1 MRLYINK
8 LKDKNHMIISKDVA
22 FFFSFLCFKIF
33 ASMFISDTV
42 LLFSFLCGISV
53 GFGIMVM
60 AASQNEFGSVP
71 QPAVFERL

>member
-1 MRLYINK
+1 MYDPSN
-8 LKDKNHMIISKDVA
+8 VA
-22 FFFSFLCFKIF
+22 FFFPSGVLFKIF

-42 LLFSFLCGISV
+42 LLFSFLCGIFV

-71 QPAVFERL
+71 QAAVFERL